1 MKKNMKKRTKIVC
14 TLGPATETEET
25 ISALVDAGMNV
36 ARLNFSH
43 GSYENHAMIIER
55 IRTVAKQKGVTVSIL
70 QDLQGPKIR
79 VGVLP
84 EEGIVLED
92 GVDVVFDTSLDT
104 FTDGCIPIDYH
115 ELHKFIK
122 EGERIL
128 LNDGRSEVLVKEVND
143 TKIHGTVVVGGKI
156 SSHKGMNVP
165 DSTLDMRV
173 MTEKDKKDARFG
185 VEHNVDFIALSFVMK
200 PEDIVDLRYT
210 IKDFEKELGLVPEQP
225 IRIIAKIER
234 REAVDRIEQI
244 METVD
249 GIMVARGDL
258 GIEIPAQEV
267 PLVQKRL
274 IDTALSYAKP
284 VIVATQM
291 LDSMQENPR
300 PTRAEVSDVA
310 NAVIDHTDAVM
321 LSNETAVGKFP
332 VETVQTMSDIIIETE
347 KSSYDD
353 LPFKRMHTGKHESV
367 DHVVSQLARDLAE
380 SVDVKIILAASMS
393 GDTARLISRNRPE
406 LPMLVAT
413 DCERAKQQMNLSWG
427 VIPFMLP
434 PCRSIEELVDRSVIV
449 LKEQGYVVSG
459 DKMVVLAGEPI
470 GYSGNVNLLE
480 VRDIA

>member
-1 MKKNMKKRTKIVC
+1 MKKRTKIVC
-14 TLGPATETEET
+14 TLGPATESEET

-55 IRTVAKQKGVTVSIL
+55 IRAVAQQKGATVSIL

-79 VGVLP
+79 VGILP
-84 EEGIVLED
+84 EEGVVLED
-92 GVDVVFDTSLDT
+92 GAEVVFDTSLDE
-104 FTDGCIPIDYH
+104 FTDGRIPIDYH

-128 LNDGRSEVLVKEVND
+128 LNDGRSEVLVKMVDD

-210 IKDFEKELGLVPEQP
+210 IKDFEKELGVVPEQP

-244 METVD
+244 MDTVD

-332 VETVQTMSDIIIETE
+332 VETVQTMSDIIMETE